1 MFILKLVLFEIVFF
15 DLNQNDYLLKDLLV
29 YGDII
34 LPINLYLLTSYLTM
48 SLAIL
53 LHAVGTIPLFAS
65 RAFLPAFLT
74 SLLFRFPSAFP
85 FADVDAP
92 SAELFITQT
101 PVMIVLGL
109 LAILEILADKNTD
122 IKLLWIQAEPF
133 LKPIIYSVM
142 LLGVVDNDS
151 EAIMQGIY
159 QAGMGDYVMIFF
171 TAGAVYG
178 LTALRTSIQEWLLEI
193 DGDGD
198 LFLNFIFSSIEDTFV
213 FFGFFLLLATGIGA
227 IIFFGIIVGIL
238 YLWQQRIKAN
248 EEKQKINC
256 ISCQHKNPPFALECS
271 KCHTPQNT
279 IHKIGFLGQ
288 RKEAQINDTAKDR
301 KKQMLNLL
309 TQERCGYCAEKT
321 NKKVCPTCRKEH
333 ILNSSEN
340 RKAYVMFVQKRY
352 ALWLPLSVGLGCI
365 PILGI
370 AIAVLGANLY
380 VFAPLKRQIPTAKA
394 IGVQILTKLF
404 IFLIIFFGSLAGFIL
419 APLYCSIRFFMWRTA
434 FVKHW
439 K

>member
-1 MFILKLVLFEIVFF
+1 
-15 DLNQNDYLLKDLLV
+15 
-29 YGDII
+29 
-34 LPINLYLLTSYLTM
+34 M
-48 SLAIL
+48 SLAII

-74 SLLFRFPSAFP
+74 SLLFRFPNIFP
-85 FADVDAP
+85 FTEVDAP

-101 PVMIVLGL
+101 PVIIVLGI
-109 LAILEILADKNTD
+109 LAVLEILADKNTD
-122 IKLLWIQAEPF
+122 IKVLWLQAEPF
-133 LKPIIYSVM
+133 LKPIIYSIM

-159 QAGMGDYVMIFF
+159 QAGMGDYVMISF

-178 LTALRTSIQEWLLEI
+178 LTILRASIQQWLLEI

-213 FFGFFLLLATGIGA
+213 FFGFLLLLATGIGA
-227 IIFFGIIVGIL
+227 VIFFGIIVGIL
-238 YLWQQRIKAN
+238 YLWQRKIKSN
-248 EEKQKINC
+248 EEKQKITC
-256 ISCQHKNPPFALECS
+256 FSCQHKNPPFALECS
-271 KCHTPQNT
+271 NCHTPQKE
-279 IHKIGFLGQ
+279 IYKIGFLGQ
-288 RKEAQINDTAKDR
+288 KKEEQINNDAKAR
-301 KKQMLNLL
+301 KKQMLSLL
-309 TQERCGYCAEKT
+309 TQERCGYCAVKT

-340 RKAYVMFVQKRY
+340 RKAYIMFVQKRY
-352 ALWLPLSVGLGCI
+352 ALWFPLSIALGFI

-380 VFAPLKRQIPTAKA
+380 VFAPLKRQIPTIKA
-394 IGVQILTKLF
+394 VGIQILTKLL
-404 IFLIIFFGSLAGFIL
+404 IFLVIFFGSIAGFIL

>member
-1 MFILKLVLFEIVFF
+1 
-15 DLNQNDYLLKDLLV
+15 
-29 YGDII
+29 
-34 LPINLYLLTSYLTM
+34 M
-48 SLAIL
+48 SLAVL
-53 LHAVGTIPLFAS
+53 LHAIGTIPLFAS

-74 SLLFRFPSAFP
+74 SLLFRFPNIFP
-85 FADVDAP
+85 FTEVNAP
-92 SAELFITQT
+92 SAELFITKT
-101 PVMIVLGL
+101 PVIIVLGI
-109 LAILEILADKNTD
+109 LAVLEILADKNTD
-122 IKLLWIQAEPF
+122 IKGLWLQAEPF

-178 LTALRTSIQEWLLEI
+178 LTILRASIQQWLLEI

-213 FFGFFLLLATGIGA
+213 FFGFLWLLASGITA
-227 IIFFGIIVGIL
+227 IIFFGIVIGIL
-238 YLWQQRIKAN
+238 YLWQRKIKAN
-248 EEKQKINC
+248 EEKQKIAC
-256 ISCQHKNPPFALECS
+256 SSCQHKNPPFALECS
-271 KCHTPQNT
+271 NCHSPQKEVY
-279 IHKIGFLGQ
+279 KIGFLGQ
-288 RKEAQINDTAKDR
+288 RKEDQISNDATAR
-301 KKQMLNLL
+301 KKQMLSLL
-309 TQERCGYCAEKT
+309 TQERCGYCAAKT

-333 ILNSSEN
+333 ILNGSEN
-340 RKAYVMFVQKRY
+340 RKSYIMFVQKRY
-352 ALWLPLSVGLGCI
+352 AIWLPLSVVLGFI

-380 VFAPLKRQIPTAKA
+380 VFAPLKRQIPTIKA
-394 IGVQILTKLF
+394 VGVQILTKLL
-404 IFLIIFFGSLAGFIL
+404 IFCVIFFGSVAGFIL

>member
-1 MFILKLVLFEIVFF
+1 
-15 DLNQNDYLLKDLLV
+15 
-29 YGDII
+29 
-34 LPINLYLLTSYLTM
+34 M
-48 SLAIL
+48 SLAII

-74 SLLFRFPSAFP
+74 SLLFRFPNIFP
-85 FADVDAP
+85 FTEVDAP

-101 PVMIVLGL
+101 PVIIVLGI
-109 LAILEILADKNTD
+109 LAVLEILADKNTD
-122 IKLLWIQAEPF
+122 IKVLWLQAEPF
-133 LKPIIYSVM
+133 LKPIIYSIM

-178 LTALRTSIQEWLLEI
+178 LTILRASIQQWLLEI

-213 FFGFFLLLATGIGA
+213 FFGFLLLLATGIGA
-227 IIFFGIIVGIL
+227 VIFFGIIVGIV
-238 YLWQQRIKAN
+238 YLWQRKIKSN
-248 EEKQKINC
+248 EEKQKITC
-256 ISCQHKNPPFALECS
+256 FSCQHKNPPFALECS
-271 KCHTPQNT
+271 NCHTPQKE
-279 IHKIGFLGQ
+279 IYKIGFLGQ
-288 RKEAQINDTAKDR
+288 KKEEQINDDAKAR
-301 KKQMLNLL
+301 KKQMLSLL
-309 TQERCGYCAEKT
+309 TQERCGYCAVKT

-340 RKAYVMFVQKRY
+340 RKAYIMFVQKRY
-352 ALWLPLSVGLGCI
+352 ALWFPLSIALGFI

-380 VFAPLKRQIPTAKA
+380 VFAPLKRQIPTIKA
-394 IGVQILTKLF
+394 VGVQILTKLLIF
-404 IFLIIFFGSLAGFIL
+404 IVIFFGSIAGFIL
-419 APLYCSIRFFMWRTA
+419 APLYCSIRFFMWRAA

>member
-1 MFILKLVLFEIVFF
+1 
-15 DLNQNDYLLKDLLV
+15 
-29 YGDII
+29 
-34 LPINLYLLTSYLTM
+34 M
-48 SLAIL
+48 SLAVL
-53 LHAVGTIPLFAS
+53 LHAIGTIPLFAS

-74 SLLFRFPSAFP
+74 SLLFRFPNLFSFSEI
-85 FADVDAP
+85 DAP
-92 SAELFITQT
+92 SADLFITKT
-101 PVMIVLGL
+101 PVIIVLGI
-109 LAILEILADKNTD
+109 LAVLEILADKNTD
-122 IKLLWIQAEPF
+122 IKALWLQAEPF
-133 LKPIIYSVM
+133 LKPIIYSIM
-142 LLGVVDNDS
+142 LLGVVDSDS

-159 QAGMGDYVMIFF
+159 QAGMGEYVMIFF

-178 LTALRTSIQEWLLEI
+178 LTILRASIQQWLLEI

-213 FFGFFLLLATGIGA
+213 FFGFFLLLFFGIGA
-227 IIFFGIIVGIL
+227 VIFFGVVVGIL
-238 YLWQQRIKAN
+238 YLWQRKIKAN
-248 EEKQKINC
+248 EEKQKITC
-256 ISCQHKNPPFALECS
+256 SSCQHKNPPFALECS
-271 KCHTPQNT
+271 NCHIPQNE
-279 IHKIGFLGQ
+279 IYKIGFLGQ
-288 RKEAQINDTAKDR
+288 KKEEQISNETNVR
-301 KKQMLNLL
+301 KKHTLNLL

-340 RKAYVMFVQKRY
+340 RKAYIRFVQKRY
-352 ALWLPLSVGLGCI
+352 ALWLPLSIGLGFI

-380 VFAPLKRQIPTAKA
+380 VFAPLKRQIPTIKA
-394 IGVQILTKLF
+394 VGVQILTK
-404 IFLIIFFGSLAGFIL
+404 FLIFCVIFFGSIAGFIL